1 MARSVVV
8 TAGGTEA
15 RIARRVTSAS
25 AVFDDRLD
33 AGRELARFVAPRPDP
48 SALVLALPRGGVPV
62 ARPLAD
68 SLGCDLRPLLV
79 RKLPVPDS
87 PEAGFGAVTID
98 GHVVLNHAATATW
111 GISKAEIGS
120 VVEEVRRE
128 LERRAGAYPGGW
140 PLPEMRGRHV
150 YLVDDGLATGYSMI
164 AAAKMARDA
173 QPSSIT
179 LAVPVA
185 PADTLRSL
193 ARYVD
198 HAICLILQASP
209 PFAVASFY
217 RDFHDL
223 RDDEVVMLLEDRSRA

>member
-1 MARSVVV
+1 MAHPVL
-8 TAGGTEA
+8 TASGDEV
-15 RIARRVTSAS
+15 RIARRVTRPSP
-25 AVFDDRLD
+25 VFAERHE
-33 AGRELARFVAPRPDP
+33 AGAELARFIAPKPDP
-48 SALVLALPRGGVPV
+48 EALVLALPRGGVPV

-68 SLGCDLRPLLV
+68 SLGCDLRPVLV

-98 GHVVLNHAATATW
+98 GHVVLNEPAVAMW
-111 GISKAEIGS
+111 GISTAEVHA
-120 VVEEVRRE
+120 VVDEVRRE

-140 PLPEMRGRHV
+140 PLPDMRGRHV
-150 YLVDDGLATGYSMI
+150 FLVDDGLATGYSMI

-173 QPSSIT
+173 SPSSIT

-185 PADTLRSL
+185 PADTLRSI
-193 ARYVD
+193 ARHFDDAY
-198 HAICLILQASP
+198 CLMLQAAP

-223 RDDEVVMLLEDRSRA
+223 DDAEVVALLEERSRA

>member
-1 MARSVVV
+1 MARSVL
-8 TAGGTEA
+8 TAAGVEA
-15 RIARRVTSAS
+15 RIERRVTRAS
-25 AVFDDRLD
+25 PVFADRLE
-33 AGRELARFVAPRPDP
+33 AGAELLRFMAPEPDP
-48 SALVLALPRGGVPV
+48 DALVLALPRGGVPV

-68 SLGCDLRPLLV
+68 SLGCDLRPVLV

-98 GHVVLNHAATATW
+98 GHVVLNEPAAAMW
-111 GISKAEIGS
+111 GISEAQIAA
-120 VVEEVRRE
+120 VVDEVRQE

-140 PLPEMRGRHV
+140 PLPDMRGRHV
-150 YLVDDGLATGYSMI
+150 FLVDDGLATGYSMI

-173 QPSSIT
+173 DPASIT

-185 PADTLRSL
+185 PADSLRSI
-193 ARYVD
+193 ARHVD
-198 HAICLILQASP
+198 HAYCLMLQAAP

-223 RDDEVVMLLEDRSRA
+223 RDDEVVTLLLERSRA